1 MRVLLAMTFARLVM
15 SSITRHLYVRG
26 RRLGVATP
34 ANRLLHAIVK
44 LIESK

>member
-1 MRVLLAMTFARLVM
+1 MKC
-15 SSITRHLYVRG
+15 
-26 RRLGVATP
+26 GVAKRWVSRPP